1 MIKRNISYQSLVKP
15 VGKKKKKKLFFFNRN
30 SSVDAAVNNLSK
42 IIWFTDLE
50 MGMYFIWE
58 MFGDCLDMVM
68 F

>member
-1 MIKRNISYQSLVKP
+1 MIKRNRSYQSLVKP
-15 VGKKKKKKLFFFNRN
+15 VGKKKKKLFFFNRN